1 MANNTC
7 VGGVQLNL
15 VRVTRLTALGY
26 PDAGATNLY
35 RSDSVI
41 EIGANPV
48 YKTGAEIEQENG
60 AGALCVSYKVP
71 DSYKRHDMTSSLCR
85 ADAELL
91 ELLTGSTLIT
101 SGGNTIGAQ
110 FSRDIADFIC
120 LEGWQ
125 TIIDDGEP
133 TGEYL
138 HWVWPKVRFRH
149 GQRTLNSGAVVFP
162 LVGEGYPN
170 SNIGL
175 GPAGDWPRAMNEPEQ
190 YYVDSSIP
198 TAVCGYQTASSGS

>member
-7 VGGVQLNL
+7 VGGVQLNML
-15 VRVTRLTALGY
+15 RVTRLTALGY

-35 RSDSVI
+35 VTDSVV
-41 EIGANPV
+41 EITANPV

-60 AGALCVSYKVP
+60 AGALCTSYKVP
-71 DSYKRHDMTSSLCR
+71 DSYKRHDMGTTLCK

-91 ELLTGSTLIT
+91 ELLTSNTLIT
-101 SGGNTIGAQ
+101 SGGNTIGSQ
-110 FSRDIADFIC
+110 FGTALGDYVCI
-120 LEGWQ
+120 EGWQ
-125 TIIDDGEP
+125 TIIEDAEP

-138 HWVWPKVRFRH
+138 HWIWPKVRFRH

-175 GPAGDWPRAMNEPEQ
+175 GPAGNWPTAMTAPES

-198 TAVCGYQTASSGS
+198 TAFCGYQTAASGS